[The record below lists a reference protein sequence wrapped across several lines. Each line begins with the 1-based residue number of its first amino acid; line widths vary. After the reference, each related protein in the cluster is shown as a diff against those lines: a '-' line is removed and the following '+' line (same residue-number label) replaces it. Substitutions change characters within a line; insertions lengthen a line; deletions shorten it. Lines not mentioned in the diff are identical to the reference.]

1 MMITDR
7 LAAALA
13 TLLAQ
18 SALPGDPSVVTQIDI
33 TENDE
38 ESARVIVVAGS
49 SELRKP
55 SLPGNYD
62 VLGEVAIFKTI
73 DQQVGTGD
81 LVTEFQELCDAVE
94 EIVGMKYDIIPM
106 LRGIDPKLEVYSWNL
121 TGQAS
126 MMQER
131 AMGARFSWA
140 AFARQDN
147 HNPN

>member
-18 SALPGDPSVVTQIDI
+18 SELPGDPSVVTQIDI

-62 VLGEVAIFKTI
+62 VLGEVTIFKTI
-73 DQQVGTGD
+73 DQQSGTED
-81 LVTEFQELCDAVE
+81 LVAEFQELCDAIE
-94 EIVGMKYDIIPM
+94 EIVGMKYDIIPL